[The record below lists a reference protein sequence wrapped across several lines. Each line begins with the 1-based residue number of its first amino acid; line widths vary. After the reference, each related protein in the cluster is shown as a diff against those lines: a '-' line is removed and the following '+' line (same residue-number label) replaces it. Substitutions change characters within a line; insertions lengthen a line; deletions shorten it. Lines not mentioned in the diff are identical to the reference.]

1 MVTGDCH
8 DQHGLKNRCVAGAI
22 KNFTSQLLH
31 YQEGSSDRK
40 CQLNVPENCKSW
52 IGTWQFRK
60 QRKFSSF
67 EISTAKGNLKNEFF
81 PQNVNEDN
89 KWCFDLFYAK
99 NLKFFFSGLL
109 WQIIWLKHCCSYH
122 TSWEISIRCSIVI
135 SMQEIPS
142 HFLENF
148 CTYQFSCLT
157 RTHFCLAL

>member
-1 MVTGDCH
+1 MTNMDWRTGVSRVPSRTSHLSCCTTKKDPPIENVSWMS
-8 DQHGLKNRCVAGAI
+8 LK
-22 KNFTSQLLH
+22 
-31 YQEGSSDRK
+31 
-40 CQLNVPENCKSW
+40 
-52 IGTWQFRK
+52 
-60 QRKFSSF
+60 
-67 EISTAKGNLKNEFF
+67 TAKAGLAPGNLGSRENFLVLRFLQQKEILKMKFF

>member
-8 DQHGLKNRCVAGAI
+8 DQQGLKNRCVAGAI
-22 KNFTSQLLH
+22 KSFTSQLLH

-81 PQNVNEDN
+81 LQNVNEDN

-99 NLKFFFSGLL
+99 NLKFFFFWVTLADNLTEALL
-109 WQIIWLKHCCSYH
+109 FL
-122 TSWEISIRCSIVI
+122 
-135 SMQEIPS
+135 S
-142 HFLENF
+142 HFMGDIHQVQYCDQYARNPPSF
-148 CTYQFSCLT
+148 P
-157 RTHFCLAL
+157 